1 MWSESWR
8 HFYRSDC
15 DENIRVD
22 ADWGEVEAVDGMDD
36 NHSYNWIHELSVC
49 DGWFLRSVFQN
60 LESTEWRIW
69 TKNCP
74 DCLNRCR
81 KNRFEC
87 EWRLLCPDIKGQGIR
102 ETIDLLCSW
111 PSLFLLHSLTL
122 LLLLIPS
129 FTSQPTFQ
137 GFPCH
142 QEPAL
147 PETVKL
153 LATDWECRSTQ
164 LWQGKH
170 TREHQQ
176 DRLNTKTNK
185 QKDLYFPWPHRELA

>member
-8 HFYRSDC
+8 HFYRNDC

-22 ADWGEVEAVDGMDD
+22 AEWGEVEAVDGIDD
-36 NHSYNWIHELSVC
+36 NHSYNGIHELSVC
-49 DGWFLRSVFQN
+49 DGWFLMSVFQN

-81 KNRFEC
+81 KTRSER
-87 EWRLLCPDIKGQGIR
+87 EWHLLCPGIKGQG
-102 ETIDLLCSW
+102 DLSCPW
-111 PSLFLLHSLTL
+111 PSLSQLCSLTL

-129 FTSQPTFQ
+129 LTSQTTFQ

-142 QEPAL
+142 QEPTLA
-147 PETVKL
+147 ETVKL
-153 LATDWECRSTQ
+153 LAPDWECRGTQ
-164 LWQGKH
+164 LLQGKP

-176 DRLNTKTNK
+176 DRLNTNANK